1 MTEIPGLDLPR
12 LRAYLETNAPQL
24 AGDLSASLIP
34 GGRSNLTYFVSNE
47 ITQYVLRRPPLGHVL
62 TTAHDMGREFRV
74 MSALSESDVPVPK
87 PLLLCEDESVIGAPF
102 YLMSKVEGS
111 VYRTKEETA
120 SLTYVKAQELSA
132 DLIEILARL
141 HKIDPAKAGLGDFGK
156 VEGFLERQL
165 GRWQKQLASS
175 NSRQING
182 IGELAA
188 GLSAAIPE
196 TKNSGIIHG
205 DFRLDNCIIN
215 SDMKVAAVVDW
226 EMSTLGDCLSD
237 VGLFVVYWDGIP
249 GHPESPISGGISAE
263 RGFPSSVELLERYA
277 AITGFNLDRINWY
290 VAFGF
295 FKLAVILEGIHFR
308 YNKGQT
314 VGTGFEE
321 IGNWVDPLVAAG
333 VDALNRGP
341 NNSPGGIGKQG

>member
-1 MTEIPGLDLPR
+1 M
-12 LRAYLETNAPQL
+12 A
-24 AGDLSASLIP
+24 
-34 GGRSNLTYFVSNE
+34 
-47 ITQYVLRRPPLGHVL
+47 
-62 TTAHDMGREFRV
+62 REYRV
-74 MSALSESDVPVPK
+74 ISALSDSDVPVPK
-87 PLLLCEDESVIGAPF
+87 ALLLCDDESVIGAPF

-111 VYRTKEETA
+111 VYRTRQETA
-120 SLTYVKAQELSA
+120 SLTRVDAEALST
-132 DLIEILARL
+132 DLIDTLARL
-141 HKIDPAKAGLGDFGK
+141 HQIDLAKAGLGDFGK

-182 IGELAA
+182 IGELATR
-188 GLSAAIPE
+188 LSAAIPG
-196 TKNSGIIHG
+196 TKHSGIIHG

-215 SDMKVAAVVDW
+215 ADMKVAALVDW

-237 VGLFVVYWDGIP
+237 VGLFVVYWGGLP

-263 RGFPSSVELLERYA
+263 QGFPSATELLERYA
-277 AITGFNLDRINWY
+277 VITGFNLDRINWY

-314 VGTGFEE
+314 VGTGFEA
-321 IGNWVDPLVAAG
+321 IGNWVEPLVAAG
-333 VDALNRGP
+333 ADALNSSP